1 MAAHPGHSAQRPGT
15 RQRRLQSRSR
25 RLPIPEPQH
34 PTVTRTRPPRATQ
47 QTSRP
52 PRVAVTLSHV
62 WSHGA
67 SQPLSVDHP
76 DLATVPTAD
85 WLKIHPRVYQGPYP
99 PYPHHIAPGTK
110 LSATRSPVSV
120 SRRTTY
126 APNPGRT
133 QPRQHE
139 RVRPGVLRPR
149 RSSTLNAPLPTRLTP
164 RSSASRSLRTQLH
177 AGAFLTSSP
186 PSADPL
192 IRASLTSPCGHT
204 HPSIAVFSRL
214 DAPRQPPPAD
224 SVFHPCFLP
233 ATPAFHPPQCSTQFS
248 RQNRPLFSPSQRLF
262 PGRFRPVKLPPLSPF
277 FTPSR
282 PPSFRPRR
290 TPSNRLNRRDNF
302 ATALAS

>member
-233 ATPAFHPPQCSTQFS
+233 ATPAFHPPNVQP
-248 RQNRPLFSPSQRLF
+248 NF
-262 PGRFRPVKLPPLSPF
+262 PGKIGPFSVLLNAFFQAVFGPSNCPHSPRF
-277 FTPSR
+277 SR
-282 PPSFRPRR
+282 PPVHPLFGLDGP
-290 TPSNRLNRRDNF
+290 PPI
-302 ATALAS
+302 ASTGVTISLPL